1 MAGVKPFKGYRYQI
15 ENPQDLT
22 EVIAPPYDM
31 IDREMIDALYQKD
44 PRNAVRLIQNRP
56 EPQDTCNKDR
66 HVRAANIFKKWV
78 NEGILAQD
86 EKDSVYIY
94 QQTFKSPVGKEMI
107 TFVRT
112 GVIALVE
119 LVDFEKKVVLPHEYT
134 LSGPKIDR
142 FELMDVSQ
150 VDMGLI
156 FGLVSDKGDTYNSIR
171 ALITDEPAGVAID
184 ENGVEHRLYVC
195 SDKSL
200 IDSFV
205 KSVKDST
212 ILIAD
217 GHHRYE
223 TALNYYK
230 EKKTDNYSHVM
241 MALVS
246 MADPGLVIR
255 SFHRLIRKTDRQ
267 LVMKEQLKRFFRMTE
282 YGKASEDTV
291 YDFMSGKLDADMLYI
306 DSKDQSAIGLTISE
320 DGKKFLQDSMPE
332 KSMNWKQLSVS
343 EINMIVIN
351 TILDLPL
358 DGKVLHDVVDYVND
372 IGAGIE
378 KLKDSSAY
386 HGGFF
391 IRPVSIETIQ
401 KIVDGGERMPQKST
415 NFFPKLFSGLVFNR
429 LSDI

>member
-1 MAGVKPFKGYRYQI
+1 MAGVKPFKGYRYQV
-15 ENPQDLT
+15 ENPQNLT
-22 EVIAPPYDM
+22 KVIAPPYDM
-31 IDREMIDALYQKD
+31 IDGEMIDALYQKD
-44 PRNAVRLIQNRP
+44 PRNAVRLIQNQA

-66 HVRAANIFKKWV
+66 HLRAAGIFKKWV
-78 NEGILAQD
+78 SEGVLDQD
-86 EKDSVYIY
+86 KKDSVYIY
-94 QQTFKSPVGKEMI
+94 QQTFKSPVGKEMV

-156 FGLVSDKGDTYNSIR
+156 FGLLSDKGDTYDSIR
-171 ALITDEPAGVAID
+171 ALINDKPVGVAVD
-184 ENGVEHRLYVC
+184 ENDVEHRLYVC
-195 SDKSL
+195 SDESL
-200 IDSFV
+200 INNFV

-255 SFHRLIRKTDRQ
+255 SFHRLIRKTDSQ
-267 LVMKEQLKRFFRMTE
+267 LVMKEQLSRFFRMTD
-282 YGKASEDTV
+282 YGKASEDV
-291 YDFMSGKLDADMLYI
+291 VFDFMSGKLDEDMIYI
-306 DSKDQSAIGLTISE
+306 DSENQNAIGLSVSE
-320 DGKKFLQDSMPE
+320 EGEKFLKTSMPE
-332 KSMNWKQLSVS
+332 RSMNWKHLGVS

-351 TILDLPL
+351 TILGLPL

-372 IGAGIE
+372 IRAGIE

-391 IRPVSIETIQ
+391 IRPVSIDSIQ
-401 KIVDGGERMPQKST
+401 DIVDGGERMPQKST

-429 LSDI
+429 LSNI

>member
-15 ENPQDLT
+15 ANPKDLT
-22 EVIAPPYDM
+22 KVIAPPYDM
-31 IDREMIDALYQKD
+31 MDSDMVDALYQKD
-44 PRNAVRLIQNRP
+44 SHNSVRLIQNRP

-66 HVRAANIFKKWV
+66 HVRAASIFKKWV
-78 NEGILAQD
+78 NEGVLVQD
-86 EKDSVYIY
+86 QKQSVYIY
-94 QQTFKSPVGKEMI
+94 QQTFKSPVGKEMV

-119 LVDFEKKVVLPHEYT
+119 LVDFEKKIVLPHEYT

-142 FELMDVSQ
+142 FELMDASQ

-156 FGLVSDKGDTYNSIR
+156 FGLVSDEGDTYNAIKS
-171 ALITDEPAGVAID
+171 LINDKAAGVAVD

-195 SDKSL
+195 SDESL
-200 IDSFV
+200 INHFV
-205 KSVKDST
+205 HTVKDST

-230 EKKTDNYSHVM
+230 DKKSQGYSHVM

-267 LVMKEQLKRFFRMTE
+267 IVMKDQLKKFFRVVE
-282 YGKASEDTV
+282 YGNVTEDTV
-291 YDFMSGKLDADMLYI
+291 YDFMSKKLDAEILYI
-306 DSKDQSAIGLTISE
+306 DSKDQTASGLFLSG
-320 DGKKFLQDSMPE
+320 DGEKFLETAMPE
-332 KSMNWKQLSVS
+332 RSMNWKQLSVS
-343 EINMIVIN
+343 EINVIVIN
-351 TILDLPL
+351 TILGLPL

-372 IGAGIE
+372 INAGLQ
-378 KLKDSSAY
+378 KLKDAGAF

-391 IRPVSIETIQ
+391 IRPETIDSIH
-401 KIVDGGERMPQKST
+401 KIVAGDERMPQKST
-415 NFFPKLFSGLVFNR
+415 NFYPKLFSGLVFNR
-429 LSDI
+429 LSEI

>member
-1 MAGVKPFKGYRYQI
+1 MAGVKPFKGYRYRI
-15 ENPQDLT
+15 ENPHDLT
-22 EVIAPPYDM
+22 KVIAPPYDM
-31 IDREMIDALYQKD
+31 VDSAMIDALYQKD

-78 NEGILAQD
+78 KEGILAQD
-86 EKDSVYIY
+86 KKDSVYIY

-156 FGLVSDKGDTYNSIR
+156 FGLVSDKGDTYHSIR
-171 ALITDEPAGVAID
+171 ALINDKPVGVAVD
-184 ENGVEHRLYVC
+184 ENGVEHCLYVC
-195 SDKSL
+195 SDESL
-200 IDSFV
+200 INNFV

-230 EKKTDNYSHVM
+230 QKKTDNYSHVM

-246 MADPGLVIR
+246 IADPGLVIR

-267 LVMKEQLKRFFRMTE
+267 LVMKEQLSRFFRMTD
-282 YGKASEDTV
+282 YGKASEDV
-291 YDFMSGKLDADMLYI
+291 VFDFMSGKLDADMIYL

-320 DGKKFLQDSMPE
+320 DGKKFLQNSMPE
-332 KSMNWKQLSVS
+332 RSMTWKQLSVS

-351 TILDLPL
+351 TILGLPL

-372 IGAGIE
+372 IGVGIE

-391 IRPVSIETIQ
+391 IRPVSIDTIQ
-401 KIVDGGERMPQKST
+401 AIVDKDERMPQKST

-429 LSDI
+429 LSEI

>member
-1 MAGVKPFKGYRYQI
+1 MAGVKPFKGYRFQI
-15 ENPQDLT
+15 ENPQELT
-22 EVIAPPYDM
+22 KVIAPPYDM
-31 IDREMIDALYQKD
+31 IDSSMIDALYQKD
-44 PRNAVRLIQNRP
+44 PCNSVRLIQNRP

-66 HVRAANIFKKWV
+66 HVRAAAIFRKWV
-78 NEGILAQD
+78 DEGILVQD
-86 EKDSVYIY
+86 QKPSVYIY
-94 QQTFKSPVGKEMI
+94 QQTFRSPVGKEMV

-119 LVDFEKKVVLPHEYT
+119 LVDFEKKIVLPHEYT

-156 FGLVSDKGDTYNSIR
+156 FGLVSDKGDSYDAIKS
-171 ALITDEPAGVAID
+171 LINGDPVGIAVD

-195 SDKSL
+195 SDESL
-200 IDSFV
+200 INSFV

-230 EKKTDNYSHVM
+230 EKKSQGYSHVM

-267 LVMKEQLKRFFRMTE
+267 LVMKSQLQRFFRMVD
-282 YGKASEDTV
+282 YGKASEDTIF
-291 YDFMSGKLDADMLYI
+291 DFISGKLDADMVYI
-306 DSKDQSAIGLTISE
+306 DSTDQSAIGLYLSD
-320 DGKKFLQDSMPE
+320 DGEKFLQSVMPE
-332 KSMNWKQLSVS
+332 RSMNWKHLSVS
-343 EINMIVIN
+343 EINMVVIN
-351 TILDLPL
+351 TILGLPL
-358 DGKVLHDVVDYVND
+358 DGKVLHDVVEYVND
-372 IGAGIE
+372 IGAGLT
-378 KLKDSSAY
+378 KLKDSKSF

-391 IRPVSIETIQ
+391 IRPVSIEAIQ
-401 KIVDGGERMPQKST
+401 NIVDGGERMPQKST

-429 LSDI
+429 LSEV

>member
-1 MAGVKPFKGYRYQI
+1 MAGVKPFKGYRYKI
-15 ENPQDLT
+15 ENPQELT
-22 EVIAPPYDM
+22 KVIAPPYDM
-31 IDREMIDALYQKD
+31 IDSSMIDALYQKD
-44 PRNAVRLIQNRP
+44 PCNSVRLIQNRP

-66 HVRAANIFKKWV
+66 HVRAAAIFRKWV
-78 NEGILAQD
+78 DEGILVQD
-86 EKDSVYIY
+86 QKPSVYVY
-94 QQTFKSPVGKEMI
+94 QQTFRSPVGKEMV

-119 LVDFEKKVVLPHEYT
+119 LVDFEKKIVLPHEYT

-156 FGLVSDKGDTYNSIR
+156 FGLVSDKGDSYDAIK
-171 ALITDEPAGVAID
+171 ALINGAPVGVAVD

-195 SDKSL
+195 SDESL
-200 IDSFV
+200 INSFV

-230 EKKTDNYSHVM
+230 EKKSQGYSHVM

-267 LVMKEQLKRFFRMTE
+267 LVMKSQLQRYFRMVD

-291 YDFMSGKLDADMLYI
+291 CDFMSGKLDADMVYI
-306 DSKDQSAIGLTISE
+306 DSADQSAIGLYLSD
-320 DGKKFLQDSMPE
+320 DGEKFLQSVMPE
-332 KSMNWKQLSVS
+332 RSMNWKHLSVS
-343 EINMIVIN
+343 EINVVVIN
-351 TILDLPL
+351 TILGLPL
-358 DGKVLHDVVDYVND
+358 DGKVLHDVVEYVND
-372 IGAGIE
+372 IGTGLQ
-378 KLKDSSAY
+378 KLKDSNSF

-391 IRPVSIETIQ
+391 IRPVSIEAIQ
-401 KIVDGGERMPQKST
+401 NVVDGGERMPQKST

-429 LSDI
+429 LSEL

>member
-1 MAGVKPFKGYRYQI
+1 
-15 ENPQDLT
+15 
-22 EVIAPPYDM
+22 
-31 IDREMIDALYQKD
+31 
-44 PRNAVRLIQNRP
+44 
-56 EPQDTCNKDR
+56 
-66 HVRAANIFKKWV
+66 VRAANIFKKWV
-78 NEGILAQD
+78 NEGILVQD
-86 EKDSVYIY
+86 KKDSLYIY
-94 QQTFKSPVGKEMI
+94 QQTFRSPVGKEMI

-112 GVIALVE
+112 GVIALVK
-119 LVDFEKKVVLPHEYT
+119 LVDFEEKVVLPHEYT

-171 ALITDEPAGVAID
+171 ALINGSPVGVAVD
-184 ENGVEHRLYVC
+184 ENGVEHRLYIC
-195 SDKSL
+195 SDESL
-200 IDSFV
+200 IDRFV

-230 EKKTDNYSHVM
+230 EKKSDNYSHVM

-255 SFHRLIRKTDRQ
+255 SFHRLVRKTDRQ
-267 LVMKEQLKRFFRMTE
+267 LVMKEQLSRFFRMTE
-282 YGKASEDTV
+282 YGKVSEETV
-291 YDFMSGKLDADMLYI
+291 HDFMSGKLDAEMIYI
-306 DSKDQSAIGLTISE
+306 DSKEQSVIGLTISE
-320 DGKKFLQDSMPE
+320 NGEKSLEASMPE
-332 KSMNWKQLSVS
+332 RSMNWKRLSVS

-351 TILDLPL
+351 TILGLPL

-372 IGAGIE
+372 IRAGIE
-378 KLKDSSAY
+378 KLKDSNTY

-391 IRPVSIETIQ
+391 IRPVSIASIQ
-401 KIVDGGERMPQKST
+401 SIVDGGERMPQKST

-429 LSDI
+429 LSEV

>member
-22 EVIAPPYDM
+22 KVIAPPYDM
-31 IDREMIDALYQKD
+31 IDGAMIDALYQTD

-56 EPQDTCNKDR
+56 EPQDICNKDR

-78 NEGILAQD
+78 EEGILAQD
-86 EKDSVYIY
+86 KKDSVYIY

-119 LVDFEKKVVLPHEYT
+119 LVDFEEKVVLPHEYT

-150 VDMGLI
+150 VDTGLI
-156 FGLVSDKGDTYNSIR
+156 FGLLSDKGNIYPSIR
-171 ALITDEPAGVAID
+171 ALVTGDPVGVAVD
-184 ENGVEHRLYVC
+184 ENGVEHRLYLC
-195 SDKSL
+195 SDESL

-246 MADPGLVIR
+246 MADPGLIIR

-267 LVMKEQLKRFFRMTE
+267 LIMKEQLKGFFRMTE
-282 YGKASEDTV
+282 YGKASEDV
-291 YDFMSGKLDADMLYI
+291 VFDFMSGKLDAEMLYI
-306 DSKDQSAIGLTISE
+306 DSKDQSAIGLTISDKGE
-320 DGKKFLQDSMPE
+320 KFLQTSMPE

-372 IGAGIE
+372 IRTGIE

-391 IRPVSIETIQ
+391 IRPVSIDTIQ

-429 LSDI
+429 LSDV

>member
-15 ENPQDLT
+15 ENSQDLT
-22 EVIAPPYDM
+22 KVIAPPYDM
-31 IDREMIDALYQKD
+31 IDGAMIDALYQKD
-44 PRNAVRLIQNRP
+44 SRNAVRLIQNRP

-66 HVRAANIFKKWV
+66 HARAANIFKKWV
-78 NEGILAQD
+78 SEGILAQD
-86 EKDSVYIY
+86 KKDSVYIY

-150 VDMGLI
+150 VDMGLV
-156 FGLVSDKGDTYNSIR
+156 FGLVSDKGDTYHSIR
-171 ALITDEPAGVAID
+171 ALINDEPVGVAVD
-184 ENGVEHRLYVC
+184 ENGVEHRLYIC

-246 MADPGLVIR
+246 IADPGLVIR

-267 LVMKEQLKRFFRMTE
+267 LVMKEQLSRFFRMTD
-282 YGKASEDTV
+282 YGKASEDAV
-291 YDFMSGKLDADMLYI
+291 FDFMSGKLEADMIYI
-306 DSKDQSAIGLTISE
+306 DSEDQSAIGLAISE
-320 DGKKFLQDSMPE
+320 DGERFLQDSMPE
-332 KSMNWKQLSVS
+332 RSMTWKQLSVS

-378 KLKDSSAY
+378 KLKDSSVY

-401 KIVDGGERMPQKST
+401 KIVDGDERMPQKST

>member
-1 MAGVKPFKGYRYQI
+1 MAGVKPFKGYRYQV
-15 ENPQDLT
+15 ETPQDLT
-22 EVIAPPYDM
+22 KVIAPPYDM
-31 IDREMIDALYQKD
+31 IDGAMIDVLYQKN
-44 PRNAVRLIQNRP
+44 PCNAVRLIQNKA

-66 HVRAANIFKKWV
+66 HARAAGIFKKWV
-78 NEGILAQD
+78 NEGILDQD
-86 EKDSVYIY
+86 KKESVYVY
-94 QQTFKSPVGKEMI
+94 QQTFKSPVGKEMV

-156 FGLVSDKGDTYNSIR
+156 FGLLSDKGDTYDSIR
-171 ALITDEPAGVAID
+171 ALINDEPVGVAVD
-184 ENGVEHRLYVC
+184 ENEVEHRLYVC
-195 SDKSL
+195 SDESL
-200 IDSFV
+200 INSFV
-205 KSVKDST
+205 KSAKDST

-230 EKKTDNYSHVM
+230 EKKTGNYSHVM

-255 SFHRLIRKTDRQ
+255 SFHRLIRKTERQ
-267 LVMKEQLKRFFRMTE
+267 LVMKEQLSRFFRMTE
-282 YGKASEDTV
+282 YGKATEDTV
-291 YDFMSGKLDADMLYI
+291 IEFMSGKLDAGMIYI
-306 DSKDQSAIGLTISE
+306 DSEDQSATGLTISDE
-320 DGKKFLQDSMPE
+320 GKVFLETSMPE
-332 KSMNWKQLSVS
+332 RSMNWKQLSVS

-351 TILDLPL
+351 NILDLPL

-372 IGAGIE
+372 IRVGLQ
-378 KLKDSSAY
+378 KLKDSSSF

-391 IRPVSIETIQ
+391 IRPETIDSIQ
-401 KIVDGGERMPQKST
+401 SIVDGDERMPQKST

-429 LSDI
+429 LSDV